1 VVLLP
6 GLLFVWAE
14 CFEKVDYMADFQKVI
29 AQIIANAWADDAW
42 HGRLTAAGSD
52 RERIE
57 GVLREKG
64 LELPEMKDFSG
75 DVQFVANTDRIRYI
89 VIPTK
94 PKLTDDDVS
103 FFVQIRQME
112 TNVTDCFGT
121 SAHLVQ
127 QIRKVLLG
135 N

>member
-14 CFEKVDYMADFQKVI
+14 RFEKVDYMADFQKVI
-29 AQIIANAWADDAW
+29 AQIIANAWVDEAW
-42 HGRLTAAGSD
+42 RGRLTAAGSD
-52 RERIE
+52 RERVE
-57 GVLREKG
+57 AVLRERRF
-64 LELPEMKDFSG
+64 ELPEMKDFSG

-89 VIPTK
+89 VIPTA
-94 PKLTDDDVS
+94 PKLTDEDVS

-121 SAHLVQ
+121 SAHLLQ
-127 QIRKVLLG
+127 QIRNVLLG
-135 N
+135 K